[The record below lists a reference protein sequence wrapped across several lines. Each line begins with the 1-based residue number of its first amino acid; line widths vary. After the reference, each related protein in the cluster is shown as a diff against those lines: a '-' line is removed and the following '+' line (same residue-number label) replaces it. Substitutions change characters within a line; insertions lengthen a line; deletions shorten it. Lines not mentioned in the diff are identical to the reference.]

1 MSSMD
6 GDSERAALT
15 GVIAGFIDS
24 VVTIGALVAA
34 SSSVLLADSLKT
46 LLEFL
51 AVLLSYLAIR
61 RVHRGGSNYFEYG
74 LHKLENLSSL
84 LVSVVMFVCLAIIVV
99 NAAINILHPSH
110 IAGVGVWISI
120 VAQIV
125 YGIINGL
132 LYRKNRDLA
141 RREGSPMF
149 QSQARLFLTKA
160 LANGFILVSLGL
172 SLLLARYPWSAYID
186 PLAALGVAASIL
198 IPAMNIFSNS
208 FCDLLDRT
216 AEESH
221 KLVILREF
229 SPFVHM
235 VGLHEF
241 RTRRAGKM
249 VFIDLTLEFDG
260 DVSVHTAC
268 QTIEKLRAC
277 IERSVPHSK
286 VSVGLTELSLQD
298 SMQVTLTTE
307 AEVPRTENGSAIAQH
322 PVNRGT

>member
-1 MSSMD
+1 MSSAY
-6 GDSERAALT
+6 GSSERAALT
-15 GVIAGFIDS
+15 GVIAGFVDS
-24 VVTIGALVAA
+24 IITVGAMIAA

-51 AVLLSYLAIR
+51 AVLLSYIAIR
-61 RVHRGGSNYFEYG
+61 RIHRGGSNYFEYG

-84 LVSVVMFVCLAIIVV
+84 LVSVIMFVCLAIIVV
-99 NAAINILHPSH
+99 NATLNILHPSH
-110 IAGVGVWISI
+110 IAGLGVWISM
-120 VAQIV
+120 VAQVV
-125 YGIINGL
+125 YGIVNSL

-160 LANGFILVSLGL
+160 MANGFILLSLSM

-186 PLAALGVAASIL
+186 PLAALGVAGSIL

-208 FCDLLDRT
+208 FYDLLDRT

-229 SPFVHM
+229 SPYVHM

-260 DVSVHTAC
+260 DISVHTAC
-268 QTIEKLRAC
+268 ETIEKLRTS
-277 IERSVPHSK
+277 IERAVPYSK
-286 VSVGLTELSLQD
+286 VSVGLTELSLQE

-307 AEVPRTENGSAIAQH
+307 ADVSRTEVS
-322 PVNRGT
+322 RGAS